1 MNNIAANN
9 HNAPIFVVGTPRSGT
24 TLTARIL
31 GKHSKIF
38 MPGETHFF
46 GDIYSRRNEL
56 GNPRELSSMEKI
68 LERLSTL
75 YGRYNE
81 PSDQRRIE
89 RILLNEPEMLKKLR
103 SVCKDYRDILS
114 FFMEVQLAEQGK
126 VRWGNNAPRDIFDIE
141 NILSFY
147 PNAKIL
153 ICVRELRDFLLSYKD
168 RWKFVPPEYSECL
181 KSIYHPVVT
190 SLLWKSTVRL
200 IPIIKKKVTKGN
212 LMIVKYEDL
221 VLNPMDMICKIC
233 KVIGEKFEP
242 EMLEIN
248 SNNSSREVQEKGIFS
263 SSIGRWRGLLTSEEA
278 AVAQMITRKE
288 LEHLGYKL
296 EKTQANP
303 FKIFSSFATFPFAL
317 YKGLDADKEL
327 RAPLIPYLFRRITSL
342 LSR

>member
-1 MNNIAANN
+1 MFKE
-9 HNAPIFVVGTPRSGT
+9 HLPSRC
-24 TLTARIL
+24 
-31 GKHSKIF
+31 
-38 MPGETHFF
+38 HF
-46 GDIYSRRNEL
+46 
-56 GNPRELSSMEKI
+56 
-68 LERLSTL
+68 
-75 YGRYNE
+75 
-81 PSDQRRIE
+81 
-89 RILLNEPEMLKKLR
+89 
-103 SVCKDYRDILS
+103 SVI
-114 FFMEVQLAEQGK
+114 
-126 VRWGNNAPRDIFDIE
+126 
-141 NILSFY
+141 
-147 PNAKIL
+147 
-153 ICVRELRDFLLSYKD
+153 
-168 RWKFVPPEYSECL
+168 
-181 KSIYHPVVT
+181 
-190 SLLWKSTVRL
+190 
-200 IPIIKKKVTKGN
+200 
-212 LMIVKYEDL
+212 
-221 VLNPMDMICKIC
+221 LNPMDMICKIC